1 VDYTQK
7 RRIKAILF
15 LGIFVILA
23 WAPWITEERAFE
35 LVTNHLGADS
45 PYDYLGETITV
56 SQVPKSFVKLP
67 FIALVYLPGEAV
79 YLVTFFGW
87 VI

>member
-1 VDYTQK
+1 MDYAQK
-7 RRIKAILF
+7 RRIKAIFF
-15 LGIFVILA
+15 LGTFVILA

-45 PYDYLGETITV
+45 AYTYLGETMTV
-56 SQVPKSFVKLP
+56 REVPKSFVKLP

-79 YLVTFFGW
+79 YIVTFFGW